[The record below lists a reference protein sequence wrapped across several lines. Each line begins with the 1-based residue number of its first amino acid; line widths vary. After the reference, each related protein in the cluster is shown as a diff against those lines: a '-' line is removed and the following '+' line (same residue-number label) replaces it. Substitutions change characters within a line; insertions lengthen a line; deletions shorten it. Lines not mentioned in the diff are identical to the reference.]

1 MSKYKLVSGLFVILG
16 LLVIVGAAYVIIQY
30 ATGMINAV
38 VDFVTTND
46 YSKLQQCGI
55 TPPSEFAKVKNEF
68 ATLIL
73 PTLYIGLP
81 GLLLV
86 VSALMFLAGFYY
98 HRGKLEDDAKK
109 HEELERAMVHKIVNK
124 MESERGGQP
133 VRAAPPPPRAP
144 LARPPARP
152 PARQEPEEEPGEP
165 EEPEEEPAPA
175 EEAPAEEEPEELPRP
190 KPVLKKRK

>member
-73 PTLYIGLP
+73 PALYVGLP

-98 HRGKLEDDAKK
+98 HRGKLEDDTKK
-109 HEELERAMVHKIVNK
+109 HEELEREMVHKIVNK
-124 MESERGGQP
+124 MDSEKGGQP
-133 VRAAPPPPRAP
+133 ARAVPPQRV
-144 LARPPARP
+144 PPARP
-152 PARQEPEEEPGEP
+152 PVARAEPYRESQEAEE
-165 EEPEEEPAPA
+165 
-175 EEAPAEEEPEELPRP
+175 EEAPVEEAPEEEPEELPRP
-190 KPVLKKRK
+190 KPALKKRK

>member
-1 MSKYKLVSGLFVILG
+1 MSKYKFVSGLFVILG

-98 HRGKLEDDAKK
+98 HRGKLEDEAKK
-109 HEELERAMVHKIVNK
+109 HEELERQMVHKIVSK
-124 MESERGGQP
+124 MESEKGGQP
-133 VRAAPPPPRAP
+133 ARAVPPPRAP
-144 LARPPARP
+144 PARP
-152 PARQEPEEEPGEP
+152 PIRPEPEP
-165 EEPEEEPAPA
+165 EEPEEEPAPD